1 MEINGSKNKFD
12 FAIAIEKMLKR
23 RSSMHNDSLFLFSP
37 DIIVKVIS
45 VILQSIELETLVM
58 TNNLTHLWVMFMYID
73 IFVFCADIKAGLI
86 PKLYVGKHSV
96 SSLDNYIKE
105 QEVQSDAP

>member
-1 MEINGSKNKFD
+1 
-12 FAIAIEKMLKR
+12 MLKR

-58 TNNLTHLWVMFMYID
+58 TNNLTHLWSPQTA
-73 IFVFCADIKAGLI
+73 ADFRWLLLRFSEAFIYFAED
-86 PKLYVGKHSV
+86 HSASV
-96 SSLDNYIKE
+96 SPSLHAVLG
-105 QEVQSDAP
+105 QFHFLF